1 MADADFT
8 EKKMVSEKKKK
19 EITDLLFYLSL
30 IVLPLVQFVIFYVV
44 VNANSIALAFKH
56 YEYNA
61 EGQYVASAAYFD
73 NFVQVIKD
81 LFTKEELK
89 YCFRNSLVFY
99 VVTFASGTVVSLIF
113 SFYIFK
119 KRLFSGTFKTFL
131 YMPSI
136 VSVMVI
142 SVLFR
147 YFCEDC
153 YPAIVEKIT
162 GKTVAGYSEHKYALI
177 VLFNFFISC
186 GGNMLVYTGT
196 MAGISDSV
204 IEASEV
210 DGVNSVQQFWYI
222 VLPQIF
228 QTFSLFVVTGLLVFF
243 SGQANMFNFFGLRP
257 DPEFYT
263 FGYYMYV
270 QIAKNVNDYAVYSY
284 LSAFGLI
291 ITAVAIPVIF
301 AARYLFDKFG
311 PKEI

>member
-1 MADADFT
+1 MT
-8 EKKMVSEKKKK
+8 SEKKKK
-19 EITDLLFYLSL
+19 EISGLLFYLSL
-30 IVLPLVQFVIFYVV
+30 IVLPLIQFVIFYIV

-56 YEYNA
+56 YEFKD
-61 EGQYVASAAYFD
+61 GQLMVTAAHFD
-73 NFVQVIKD
+73 NFVQVVKD
-81 LFTKEELK
+81 LFNKEELK
-89 YCFRNSLVFY
+89 YCLRNSVVFY
-99 VVTFASGTVVSLIF
+99 LVTFASGTVVSLIF
-113 SFYIFK
+113 SYYIYK
-119 KRLFSGTFKTFL
+119 KRLLSGTFKTLL

-142 SVLFR
+142 SVLYR

-153 YPAIVEKIT
+153 YPAIVEKLTGNVIT
-162 GKTVAGYSEHKYALI
+162 GYSSAKYAYI

-222 VLPQIF
+222 VLPQIY
-228 QTFSLFVVTGLLVFF
+228 QTFSLFVVTGLLVLF
-243 SGQANMFNFFGLRP
+243 SGQANLFNFFGLRP
-257 DPEFYT
+257 DGPEFYT
-263 FGYYMYV
+263 FGYYMYIE
-270 QIAKNVNDYAVYSY
+270 IAKNLNDYAKYSY

-291 ITAVAIPVIF
+291 ITAVAIPTIF
-301 AARYLFDKFG
+301 IVRHLLEKYG

>member
-1 MADADFT
+1 MT
-8 EKKMVSEKKKK
+8 SEKKKK

-30 IVLPLVQFVIFYVV
+30 IVLPLIQFVIFYVV

-56 YEYNA
+56 YEFDKT
-61 EGQYVASAAYFD
+61 GQYVVSNAYFE
-73 NFVQVIKD
+73 NFAQVLKD

-89 YCFRNSLVFY
+89 YCLRNSVVFY
-99 VVTFASGTVVSLIF
+99 LVTFASGTVVSLIF
-113 SFYIFK
+113 SYYIFK
-119 KRLFSGTFKTFL
+119 KRLLSGTFKTLL

-142 SVLFR
+142 SVLYR

-153 YPAIVEKIT
+153 YPALIEKLT
-162 GKTVAGYSEHKYALI
+162 HKTVQGFSGAKYALI
-177 VLFNFFISC
+177 VFFNFFISC

-210 DGVNSVQQFWYI
+210 DGVNSIQQFWYI
-222 VLPQIF
+222 VLPQIY
-228 QTFSLFVVTGLLVFF
+228 QTFSLFVVTGLLVLF
-243 SGQANMFNFFGLRP
+243 SGQANMFNFFGLKP
-257 DPEFYT
+257 DGPEFYT

-270 QIAKNVNDYAVYSY
+270 EIAKNLNDYAKYSY

-301 AARYLFDKFG
+301 VSRHLLEKYG